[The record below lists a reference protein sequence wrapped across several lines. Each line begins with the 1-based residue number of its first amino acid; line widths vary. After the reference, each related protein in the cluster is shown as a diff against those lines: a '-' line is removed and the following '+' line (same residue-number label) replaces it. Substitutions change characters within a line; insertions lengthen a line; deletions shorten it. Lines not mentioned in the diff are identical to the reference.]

1 MSTEKRYIN
10 NIVKFKGSNNPKLD
24 EQQKEILKHTSSI
37 AAKMSDPKWHSYPI
51 THVELAILSNH
62 GETIEFPPQIAARLI
77 SVLATKI
84 NQNSFME
91 DLLWVENPEKVIAQ
105 WARQLS

>member
-37 AAKMSDPKWHSYPI
+37 AAKMSDPKWHNYPI
-51 THVELAILSNH
+51 THIELSILSNH
-62 GETIEFPPQIAARLI
+62 GETIEFAPITAARLN
-77 SVLATKI
+77 SVLATTLI
-84 NQNSFME
+84 RNSFME
-91 DLLWVENPEKVIAQ
+91 DLLWVENKEKVIVQ